1 MIGAK
6 LAHYEIT
13 ARLGSGGMGEVYHAM
28 DGKLGRSVAIK
39 LLPEIFARDV
49 ERSAR
54 LEREARTLAQVT
66 HPNIAAI
73 YGLEEAGAVKFL
85 VMELAEG
92 ETLADRISRGAIPPG
107 EALAIARQIADA
119 LEAAHEKGIV
129 HRDLKPANIK
139 VTADGHVKVLDFGLA
154 KALAPDLSNSL
165 TMNLAATASGVIQGT
180 APYMSPEQAQ
190 GKDTDRRTDIFA
202 LGCVLYEMLT
212 GSQAFQGDSAPQIL
226 TRVIERDPD
235 WQLLPP
241 STPESI
247 RRLLRRC
254 LQKDRNRRLKS
265 ADTVRI
271 ELEEAMGN
279 PLAREETSA
288 VVVRSRLSWI
298 LAALFFVGMLV
309 LAIPAFLYISE
320 SGAVVLDEIRTDIV
334 TPTTSDPASFALSPN
349 GKYIAF
355 VASGSGQQRLW
366 VRQLDRAT
374 AQPLMGTEGATYPF
388 WSPDSL
394 SLGFFDGSK
403 LKRVELS
410 GGAPRALADA
420 ANRGGTWNENGEILY
435 PRSVGSG
442 LFRISAAGGTPTP
455 VTELENQTSHRFPYF
470 LPDGR
475 HFIFY
480 AVGAPDIGGLYFGE
494 LGTLKSKRLT
504 GSESAAVY
512 TNGWVMFVRGG
523 RLVAQ
528 RLDVERGA
536 VEGDPVTVADTT
548 AFEASSYGAAIST
561 SLTGL
566 VAYRAGGANRR
577 QLTWFDRSGKPL
589 GTWGTADDSLLAP
602 SLSPDGKRVVAWRT
616 SQGNADIWLFDA
628 LRTTR
633 LTFDQSLDRYPVWA
647 RDGRRVYFD
656 SARNGPRMIYEIGPD
671 TPGSE
676 SVLYEA
682 PLDKVVNDVSP
693 DGRTLLVNIA
703 DPKTGWDMWSVPL
716 QGEHK
721 PEVILK
727 TEFEERRGQ
736 FSPDGKWISY
746 TSNESG
752 QYEVYVR
759 PASGVPGQWQISSG
773 GGAFARWAST
783 GGELFYLAPDGTLM
797 ATPITMKGS
806 TLEPGAST
814 PLFRTHIVGGGTD
827 MNMGIQFDV
836 SRDGRF
842 LINTLQEDVGAAP
855 ITLLQNWKECGH

>member
-13 ARLGSGGMGEVYHAM
+13 ARLGSGGMGEVYHAT
-28 DGKLGRSVAIK
+28 DSKLGRSVALK
-39 LLPEIFARDV
+39 LLPEMFARDP

-54 LEREARTLAQVT
+54 LEREARTLAQVS

-85 VMELAEG
+85 VMELAAG
-92 ETLADRISRGAIPPG
+92 ETLADRISRGAVPLND
-107 EALAIARQIADA
+107 ALAIARQIADA

-139 VTADGHVKVLDFGLA
+139 VSTDGQVKVLDFGLA
-154 KALAPDLSNSL
+154 KALAPDLSTSA
-165 TMNLAATASGVIQGT
+165 TMNLGVTASGIIQGT

-202 LGCVLYEMLT
+202 FGCVLFEMLT
-212 GSQAFQGDSAPQIL
+212 GKQAFQGDSAPQIL
-226 TRVIERDPD
+226 TQIIERDPD
-235 WQLLPP
+235 WQLLPS
-241 STPESI
+241 STPESV

-271 ELEEAMGN
+271 EIEEAIGN
-279 PLAREETSA
+279 PVARDEANA
-288 VVVRSRLSWI
+288 VVVHSRLPWTM
-298 LAALFFVGMLV
+298 AALFFALMLV

-320 SGAVVLDEIRTDIV
+320 SGPPLPDEVRTDIV
-334 TPTTSDPASFALSPN
+334 TPTTSDTASFALSPN

-355 VASGSGQQRLW
+355 VASGAGQQRLW
-366 VRQLDRAT
+366 VRQLDHVT
-374 AQPLMGTEGATYPF
+374 AQPLMGTEGASYPF
-388 WSPDSL
+388 WSPDSQ
-394 SLGFFDGSK
+394 SIAFFDGSK
-403 LKRVELS
+403 LKRVDLA
-410 GGAPRALADA
+410 GGAPRVLADA
-420 ANRGGTWNENGEILY
+420 ANRGGSWNENGEILY
-435 PRSVGSG
+435 PKSVGSG
-442 LFRISAAGGTPTP
+442 LFRIPASGGTPTQA
-455 VTELENQTSHRFPYF
+455 TELENHTSHRFPYF

-475 HFIFY
+475 HFIYY
-480 AVGAPDIGGLYFGE
+480 AIGAPDVGGIFLCE
-494 LGTLKSKRLT
+494 LGTLKGKRLT
-504 GSESAAVY
+504 TSESAAVY
-512 TNGWVMFVRGG
+512 SNGWVMFVRGG
-523 RLVAQ
+523 RLLAQ
-528 RLDVERGA
+528 RLNVERGA

-548 AFEASSYGAAIST
+548 AYEASSYAGAISA

-577 QLTWFDRSGKPL
+577 QLTWFDRSGKSL
-589 GTWGTADDSLLAP
+589 GTWGAADDSLLAP

-616 SQGNADIWLFDA
+616 SQGNADIWMFDA

-633 LTFDQSLDRYPVWA
+633 LTFDQGLDRYPVWA
-647 RDGRRVYFD
+647 RDGNRVYFD

-676 SVLYEA
+676 KVLFEA

-703 DPKTGWDMWSVPL
+703 DPQTGWDMWSVPL
-716 QGEHK
+716 QGDHK
-721 PEVILK
+721 PEVVLK
-727 TEFEERRGQ
+727 TQFEERRGQ

-759 PASGVPGQWQISSG
+759 SAGGTPGQWQISSG
-773 GGAFARWAST
+773 GGAFARWASN
-783 GGELFYLAPDGTLM
+783 GRELFYFAPDGTLM
-797 ATPITMKGS
+797 ATPITVKAS

-814 PLFRTHIVGGGTD
+814 SLFRAHIVGGGTD

-855 ITLLQNWKECGH
+855 ITLLQNWKAK